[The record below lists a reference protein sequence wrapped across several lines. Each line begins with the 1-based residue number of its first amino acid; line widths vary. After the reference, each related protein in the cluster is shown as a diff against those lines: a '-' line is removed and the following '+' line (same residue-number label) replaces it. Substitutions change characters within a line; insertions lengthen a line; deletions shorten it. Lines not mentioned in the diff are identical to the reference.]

1 MSARI
6 NIATFDRMC
15 AERGKS
21 PSEAAR
27 EMGLGSATLAKIRR
41 GDAVSQSTIDKAA
54 TWFANVAAI
63 PGIGDLLRVA
73 S

>member
-1 MSARI
+1 MAARI
-6 NIATFDRMC
+6 NPVTFKRMC
-15 AERGKS
+15 AERGKP

-27 EMGLGSATLAKIRR
+27 EMGLGSATLAKILR

-54 TWFANVAAI
+54 TWFANIAAI
-63 PGIGDLLRVA
+63 PGIGELLRVA